1 MAVCTQLRKLRSL
14 ECWNWIQITVHF
26 TSRRSTTWWSHQK
39 VVRLWD
45 VGIDLGVGFFI
56 LVAAVCMQANKT
68 LLVPTPRLRTGL
80 FNKIMPPEDANKE
93 ILRKCSTALVGLHP
107 AARVHGTV
115 QGVVWH
121 ARVHGMVQGVDW
133 HARVHGTV
141 QGVVWCARVR
151 GTVLGVVWCAR
162 VCGTVLGVVWCAR
175 EHGTEVGVVCCARV
189 HGTVQGVIWHAR
201 VHGTALGVVWHARVH
216 GTVLGMVRIHRTVV
230 WLMRVHRTVLG
241 VVWCARVHGT
251 AICSGACGMIRFV
264 GIGWS

>member
-1 MAVCTQLRKLRSL
+1 
-14 ECWNWIQITVHF
+14 
-26 TSRRSTTWWSHQK
+26 
-39 VVRLWD
+39 

-121 ARVHGMVQGVDW
+121 ARVHG
-133 HARVHGTV
+133 
-141 QGVVWCARVR
+141 
-151 GTVLGVVWCAR
+151 
-162 VCGTVLGVVWCAR
+162 
-175 EHGTEVGVVCCARV
+175 
-189 HGTVQGVIWHAR
+189 
-201 VHGTALGVVWHARVH
+201 
-216 GTVLGMVRIHRTVV
+216 
-230 WLMRVHRTVLG
+230 TVLG